1 MLILLDI
8 VISRHLS
15 IDEEAEYLAE
25 AVRQPASKLPDL
37 IKEIVHQARGKDAKE
52 GLVNNQDEAG
62 MVKKRITL
70 FENQFC
76 KI

>member
-1 MLILLDI
+1 MLILFDI

-15 IDEEAEYLAE
+15 IDEEAEDLAE

-52 GLVNNQDEAG
+52 GLGNTQDEAG
-62 MVKKRITL
+62 MVKKGITL
-70 FENQFC
+70 FENKFC